1 MVQSYDLYILN
12 LHFIQN
18 LCYKKY
24 FEFCRWFRCKVPLY
38 ILNLHF
44 WCAPSE
50 KRRTLITTYIS
61 NRNSVYQKILTFLYD
76 HHRHLLHRLV
86 CFFFYFLCFFW
97 LNRVYLWYLVL
108 VLHFH
113 FSIYQVMAKW
123 IHVGWFHTYEGLSL
137 ALERSWFTCL
147 SAGVA
152 TVCWK

>member
-1 MVQSYDLYILN
+1 MLESIGDQILKSHFQLYWSYKNIPSFHKLWARNYVKFKIRRAFCSKSQKVHMVQSYDLYILN

-61 NRNSVYQKILTFLYD
+61 NWMSVYQKILTFLN
-76 HHRHLLHRLV
+76 HHSPTSTSPAGLIFLLYSLFFLV
-86 CFFFYFLCFFW
+86 
-97 LNRVYLWYLVL
+97 
-108 VLHFH
+108 
-113 FSIYQVMAKW
+113 
-123 IHVGWFHTYEGLSL
+123 
-137 ALERSWFTCL
+137 
-147 SAGVA
+147 
-152 TVCWK
+152 